1 MTHAAMNLITGEIRT
16 TNSGNHL
23 KRCIKRS
30 TAWDK
35 AHGFD
40 LPSKWV
46 FAHGE
51 NWQELLGAKYSEYAK
66 SLSK

>member
-1 MTHAAMNLITGEIRT
+1 MTHAGMNLITGEIRT
-16 TNSGNHL
+16 TNHGNYL
-23 KRCIKRS
+23 KRCIAR
-30 TAWDK
+30 TNAWDR

-46 FAHGE
+46 FAHGA
-51 NWQELLGAKYSEYAK
+51 NWQERLGAKYAKYAK

>member
-1 MTHAAMNLITGEIRT
+1 MTHAAMNLITGEVRT
-16 TNSGNHL
+16 TNHVNHL
-23 KRCIKRS
+23 KRCIARA
-30 TAWDK
+30 TAWER

-46 FAHGE
+46 FTHGE
-51 NWQELLGAKYSEYAK
+51 NWQEALGAKWARYAK

>member
-1 MTHAAMNLITGEIRT
+1 MNLITGEVRT

-23 KRCIKRS
+23 KRCIARA

-46 FAHGE
+46 FAHSE
-51 NWQELLGAKYSEYAK
+51 NWQAILGAKWEQYSK
-66 SLSK
+66 SLPK

>member
-23 KRCIKRS
+23 KRCIARA
-30 TAWDK
+30 TAWDR
-35 AHGFD
+35 ANGFYQ
-40 LPSKWV
+40 PSKWV
-46 FAHGE
+46 FAHGD
-51 NWQELLGAKYSEYAK
+51 NWQEALGKKYAEYAK

>member
-1 MTHAAMNLITGEIRT
+1 MTHAALNLITGEIRT

-30 TAWDK
+30 NAWDR
-35 AHGFD
+35 ANGFE

-51 NWQELLGAKYSEYAK
+51 NWQKILGAKYNAYVKTLAK
-66 SLSK
+66 